1 MKLPDVGVRM
11 PKALTDTVV
20 AAWERTKRALDP
32 EDLEQ
37 RIQRHKAAS
46 LALIGLSNVNSGR
59 PDADVVMV
67 WLHP

>member
-1 MKLPDVGVRM
+1 M